1 MSETCHHCGAQH
13 WAQEATAKVAGQ
25 LLYGVCC
32 RKGTIQLS
40 PLQATPPVLDNLLQG
55 NTPVSRAVLKQT
67 LKYSAAFQMASTGV
81 YTTDPS
87 LQPYFVLG
95 YSDFAMDV
103 I

>member
-25 LLYGVCC
+25 LLYGMCC
-32 RKGTIQLS
+32 RKGIIQLP
-40 PLQATPPVLDNLLQG
+40 PLQATSPVLDTLLYG
-55 NTPVSRAVLKQT
+55 NTPVSRAFLKQT
-67 LKYSAAFQMASTGV
+67 RKYKAAFQMASAGA

-87 LQPYFVLG
+87 LQSYIVLW
-95 YSDFAMDV
+95 YSAFAMKV